1 MVLTEYTIL
10 HKGKVLYKNLT
21 EEEYFDKMEDLSIE
35 YYQKGFPR
43 PQDLETK
50 ITKYQEVIMA
60 VRSRVGLSGNGFIEG
75 KPKKSRQGN
84 GKHTKYA
91 ATSRNGK
98 RKMYRGQGRG

>member
-10 HKGKVLYKNLT
+10 HKEKVLYKNLT

-50 ITKYQEVIMA
+50 ITKY
-60 VRSRVGLSGNGFIEG
+60 
-75 KPKKSRQGN
+75 
-84 GKHTKYA
+84 
-91 ATSRNGK
+91 
-98 RKMYRGQGRG
+98 